1 MSRVTGPY
9 LSDEKARYFFRSNPH
24 RAQAAIQRFARR
36 GLLYLGEWHT
46 HAEPKP
52 SPSFS
57 DEDAMRTIF
66 ARSHLN
72 TTALLL
78 LIIGFAEPD
87 DDIGIWYIDASSIL
101 RSVA

>member
-1 MSRVTGPY
+1 
-9 LSDEKARYFFRSNPH
+9 
-24 RAQAAIQRFARR
+24 
-36 GLLYLGEWHT
+36 
-46 HAEPKP
+46 
-52 SPSFS
+52 
-57 DEDAMRTIF
+57 MRTIF